1 MTQQVQQFAMVR
13 GNITQL
19 LGPEKS
25 AGFIANLLF
34 FISVGSNDI
43 PDHHQYNR
51 TTVSLPQL
59 MAAMQS
65 NFTVQLTVDIELTRV
80 GPFRL
85 TSLQSSLCRRKG
97 ANNNKLSPKIDLLDD
112 VTIIP
117 AKYYAGANRLQDASA
132 NHAFFFFFIFLNNLM
147 LELIQLG
154 SLEIRHHRCP
164 SARLPPCSVG
174 RELDEER
181 SGCLI
186 ELNN

>member
-43 PDHHQYNR
+43 PDHHQYNQ

-85 TSLQSSLCRRKG
+85 TSLQSSLCRRK
-97 ANNNKLSPKIDLLDD
+97 
-112 VTIIP
+112 
-117 AKYYAGANRLQDASA
+117 
-132 NHAFFFFFIFLNNLM
+132 
-147 LELIQLG
+147 ELIQLG